1 MPQQPG
7 GCLFQFAHPTTES
20 MKNKMMFK
28 DEEINNAMRQLTL
41 KNEQLQLAEKK
52 CVKLFNQINKT
63 MASVQEFI
71 HVLMS
76 AHQAAQNRLKVGS
89 TFDLNPRRCTYNC
102 GNSQEEQKYY
112 AWHRKV
118 YGAPSVEKVIK

>member
-7 GCLFQFAHPTTES
+7 GCLFQFAHHTTES

-52 CVKLFNQINKT
+52 CVKLVNQINKT

-71 HVLMS
+71 HVLMR
-76 AHQAAQNRLKVGS
+76 AHQAAQNRLKV
-89 TFDLNPRRCTYNC
+89 
-102 GNSQEEQKYY
+102 
-112 AWHRKV
+112 
-118 YGAPSVEKVIK
+118 